1 MNIKIIGTILCAIGK
16 MLGGTVAE
24 GVKIKPKIK
33 PVGTISM
40 HTALTILRA
49 KLNEMGDNEAEIFL
63 PDAAIKT
70 YAKADVEKAYS
81 LELVSSV
88 RYVAEVHDCDDFAAE
103 LYGKFAGLVWS
114 DLHALNFFFDEDE
127 TMWFIEPQSKK
138 LARQLA
144 GWQGTDIRFFIAR

>member
-1 MNIKIIGTILCAIGK
+1 MVKVIGTILCAIGK
-16 MLGGTVAE
+16 ALGGSVAE
-24 GVKIKPKIK
+24 GVIVRPKIK

-40 HTALTILRA
+40 HSAITILQA
-49 KLNEMGDNEAEIFL
+49 KLAEMGDSFAEIYL

-70 YAKADVEKAYS
+70 YAVADVEKAYS

-88 RYVAEVHDCDDFAAE
+88 KYVAEVHDCDDFAAE

-114 DLHALNFFFDEDE
+114 DLHALNFFFDENE
-127 TMWFIEPQSKK
+127 VMWFIEPQSKK
-138 LARQLA
+138 LTKRLA